1 MAWIETYV
9 LLSALLFLIIG
20 FSTKTSDTISFIVIK
35 LVPLI
40 FGLFGNC
47 RISIFGAKVREEGV
61 R

>member
-40 FGLFGNC
+40 FGLLGIVAFLYLVL
-47 RISIFGAKVREEGV
+47 K
-61 R
+61 